1 MSRWALLLLISG
13 IAVGYPITSLKVSGQ
28 KEAEV
33 RFQSTEPPAELPVPG
48 VKGNSV
54 ELFFAGAELDASF
67 DGKAELKA
75 PHALVKE
82 LTLSQEKKGV
92 LLHAELLGKAGDWKD
107 KVSVVREGQS
117 VVLRLGAPAKTTPAL
132 EYAQSEQLPL
142 STEVAIAKPTAAP
155 FGATQWLVIL
165 GVLVVAGISTFF
177 VVKFLRIKGKSS
189 GSRKYLIEQLAHCS
203 LGPKTGVSLVRVGRE
218 FVLVGVTP
226 TQVNLLSHVPALQAQ
241 YEEET
246 QFERESF
253 KDHVDEEIQRLKKE
267 IAL

>member
-1 MSRWALLLLISG
+1 MSRWPLLLLLSG
-13 IAVGYPITSLKVSGQ
+13 IAAGYPIDSLKVSGQ
-28 KEAEV
+28 KEAEI
-33 RFQSTEPPAELPVPG
+33 RFQSSDAPAELPVPG

-54 ELFFAGAELDASF
+54 ELFFAGAELDSTF
-67 DGKAELKA
+67 NGKTELKA

-92 LLHAELLGKAGDWKD
+92 LVHAELNGKAGEWKD
-107 KVSVVREGQS
+107 KVGVTREGQS
-117 VVLRLGAPAKTTPAL
+117 IVLRLGFPAKTTPAL
-132 EYAQSEQLPL
+132 EYAQSEQLPVL
-142 STEVAIAKPTAAP
+142 TEVAAVKPTATA

-165 GVLVVAGISTFF
+165 GVLVVAGMSTFA
-177 VVKFLRIKGKSS
+177 VVKFLRIKGKTS

-226 TQVNLLSHVPALQAQ
+226 SQVNLLSHVPALQAQ